1 MAKVIR
7 LILLF
12 ILFLTSQSGIA
23 ATTEF
28 TVHQYD
34 VNHIAQSDEI
44 YGYDT
49 NINLRHCCHILLT
62 ANTQDWS
69 FLAFVS
75 DFLVPKSVGNG
86 ADNIANASRLAKQ
99 LRLQSARS
107 PFTAEGKLT
116 SEALKNSRRIIKSSE
131 LNNPAIPKGFN
142 KYSTE
147 TFQSPSGNFQTHFYR
162 NPQTGEVLYGL
173 DYKAVF
179 NAASGK

>member
-1 MAKVIR
+1 MRLIKHLTTWLLLLTVITASGLVSAKVASGVQN
-7 LILLF
+7 LSGGLHQENVAANALLHLAKIDF
-12 ILFLTSQSGIA
+12 SYDDASG
-23 ATTEF
+23 F
-28 TVHQYD
+28 P
-34 VNHIAQSDEI
+34 
-44 YGYDT
+44 
-49 NINLRHCCHILLT
+49 
-62 ANTQDWS
+62 
-69 FLAFVS
+69 
-75 DFLVPKSVGNG
+75 LVPKSVGNG